1 MLAAWRWLSIAKQ
14 RGKSGR
20 KIGQSLAIVDPSN
33 SARRPPSPLAHHA
46 LDRAAS
52 RHPLADDARSALRHR
67 HAREKTR
74 RPVKCKSGLRE
85 SGRRKPDL
93 GAFATAMRF
102 GTKAVTVEHIG
113 RGGTGRQKG
122 RNQSDDAT
130 SRDCHD
136 ASPIRWR
143 HGTLK

>member
-20 KIGQSLAIVDPSN
+20 KIGQSLAIVDPGD

-74 RPVKCKSGLRE
+74 RPVKCKSGLRR
-85 SGRRKPDL
+85 SDL

-102 GTKAVTVEHIG
+102 GTNAVTVERIG
-113 RGGTGRQKG
+113 
-122 RNQSDDAT
+122 
-130 SRDCHD
+130 
-136 ASPIRWR
+136 P
-143 HGTLK
+143 